1 MKSIAMKKI
10 VLSILMSLMLVPLY
24 AQNRKVLKKEVVGSV
39 ETQKEELIRMSDKIW
54 AAAEVAFQ
62 EKVSSQTLIDYAK
75 ANGFEVEVGVAETP
89 TAFVA

>member
-1 MKSIAMKKI
+1 MKSITMKKT
-10 VLSILMSLMLVPLY
+10 VLSLLMSMMLVPLY

-39 ETQKEELIRMSDKIW
+39 ETQKDELIRMSDKIW

-75 ANGFEVEVGVAETP
+75 ANGFEVEVGVA
-89 TAFVA
+89 